1 MRIAIQM
8 DPIAAINI
16 DGDTSFAL
24 IEAAQ
29 ALGHAIFFYTPDA
42 LSLVDAK
49 AVARGHAL
57 TVRRVKGDHFTLGDA
72 QMLDL
77 SSMDVILIRQDP
89 PFDMAYITTCH
100 ILDHVGP
107 NTRVINDPRS
117 VRDCPEKLFVTQFA
131 DLMPPTLISRDVDLI
146 RAFRRDH
153 GEIVI
158 KPLYGNGG
166 AGVFFLNAD
175 DANFDAV
182 LEQFFAISRE
192 PVMVQAFVPGVRD
205 GDKRII
211 LLDGEPVG
219 ALNRIPADG
228 QIRSNLAVGGRAA
241 ATDLSAADR
250 AICDRLGPELKARGL
265 YFVGIDVIAGR
276 LTEINVTSPT
286 GVRGIL
292 NLGGPDIAR
301 MFWEQLNPRFV
312 HPCSGGHR

>member
-1 MRIAIQM
+1 MRIAVQM
-8 DPIAAINI
+8 DPIATINI

-29 ALGHAIFFYTPDA
+29 ALGHDIFFYTPDA
-42 LSLVDAK
+42 LSLINAK
-49 AVARGHAL
+49 AVAQGHPL
-57 TVRRVKGDHFTLGDA
+57 TVRRVKGDHFTLGA
-72 QMLDL
+72 PQMLDL

-100 ILDHVGP
+100 MLDHVGP
-107 NTRVINDPRS
+107 DTRVINDPRS

-131 DLMPPTLISRDVDLI
+131 DLMPPTLISRDLDLI
-146 RAFRRDH
+146 RAFRSDH
-153 GEIVI
+153 GDVVI

-166 AGVFFLNAD
+166 SGVFFLTAD

-192 PVMVQAFVPGVRD
+192 PVMVQAFVAGVRD

-241 ATDLSAADR
+241 ATELSDADR
-250 AICDRLGPELKARGL
+250 MICDRIGPELKARGL

-301 MFWEQLNPRFV
+301 MFWERLTPRTV
-312 HPCSGGHR
+312 HPCSGGHG